1 MIRMHY
7 CRKCGRVVV
16 VDESAG
22 PHSCD
27 YCRSVTYPVPE
38 KYMYEGHSSI
48 ILNEQEQLLREE
60 LVMTSP
66 EFDEYLY
73 SHRDS
78 DLAARRAQLE
88 GQLAYGK
95 AVLEGR
101 DRGNRFG
108 IECPY
113 CHATNIRKISF
124 LGRAVSAGLFGLGSN
139 KIGKQWHCD
148 RCGSDF

>member
-1 MIRMHY
+1 MRMHY
-7 CRKCGRVVV
+7 CKKCGRVVLNSED
-16 VDESAG
+16 VD
-22 PHSCD
+22 PHYCD
-27 YCRSVTYPVPE
+27 YCQSVTYPVPE

-60 LVMTSP
+60 LVRTSP